1 MTRSSLF
8 GPEPNNPYMLDI
20 QMEPEACRDVVYM
33 GICGQSE
40 AKSLSDTKLRPPQR
54 HANGTRIPQHDG
66 ANIPSEI
73 LST

>member
-1 MTRSSLF
+1 
-8 GPEPNNPYMLDI
+8 MLDI

-33 GICGQSE
+33 GISGQSE
-40 AKSLSDTKLRPPQR
+40 AKSLIDTKLRPPQR